1 MDLYLVRH
9 AVAFSPDPTRWPDD
23 GERPLTPEG
32 EVRFRKAAR
41 GIKRI
46 VASIEVVLSSPLPR
60 AWRTAELLEEEAG
73 WPAPKPE
80 PALEAGR
87 SPAEGIEA
95 MEPHLEVASMA
106 LVGHE
111 PYLSELAS
119 ILLTGRPTSLTMDVK
134 KGGVAHLWLE
144 DGLRRGTASL
154 RWLVTP
160 KVLRSLSG

>member
-9 AVAFSPDPTRWPDD
+9 AVAFSPDPNRWPDD

-32 EVRFRKAAR
+32 ETRFRKAAR
-41 GIKRI
+41 GVRRI
-46 VASIEVVLSSPLPR
+46 VASIDVVLSSPFPR

-80 PALEAGR
+80 PLLQAGR
-87 SPAEGIEA
+87 SPAEGIEV
-95 MEPHLEVASMA
+95 MEPHLEVASLA

-119 ILLTGRPTSLTMDVK
+119 ILLTGRPTSLTMGVK

>member
-1 MDLYLVRH
+1 MHLYLVRH
-9 AVAFSPDPTRWPDD
+9 AVAFSRDPTRWPDD

-32 EVRFRKAAR
+32 EARFRKAAR
-41 GIKRI
+41 GIRRI
-46 VASIEVVLSSPLPR
+46 VISVDVVLSSPMPR
-60 AWRTAELLEEEAG
+60 AWRTAELLEEVAG

-87 SPAEGIEA
+87 SPAEGIEVI
-95 MEPHLEVASMA
+95 EPHLDLASLA

-111 PYLSELAS
+111 PNLSELAS
-119 ILLTGRPTSLTMDVK
+119 ILLIGRPTSLTMDMK
-134 KGGVAHLWLE
+134 KGGVAHLWLD

-160 KVLRSLSG
+160 KVLRALSG

>member
-1 MDLYLVRH
+1 VDLYLVRH
-9 AVAFSPDPTRWPDD
+9 AVAFSRDPTRWPDD

-32 EVRFRKAAR
+32 EARFRKAAR
-41 GIKRI
+41 GVRRI
-46 VASIEVVLSSPLPR
+46 VTSVDVVLSSPLLR

-80 PALEAGR
+80 PVLEAGR
-87 SPAEGIEA
+87 SPAEGIEVI
-95 MEPHLEVASMA
+95 EPHLDVASLA

-119 ILLTGRPTSLTMDVK
+119 ILLTGSPTSLTMAMK
-134 KGGVAHLWLE
+134 KGGVGHLRLE

-160 KVLRSLSG
+160 KALRALSG